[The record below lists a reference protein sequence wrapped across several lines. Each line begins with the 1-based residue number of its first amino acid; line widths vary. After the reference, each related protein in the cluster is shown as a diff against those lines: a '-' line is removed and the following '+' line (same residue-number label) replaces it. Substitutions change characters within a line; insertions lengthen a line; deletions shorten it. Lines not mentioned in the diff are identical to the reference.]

1 MRGTKKLV
9 ERKRIVAISGVK
21 NSGKTTL
28 ICRLLEIFKEKGLRV
43 AVLKHDG
50 HDFEPDVPGTDTYRQ
65 LQAGAYGTVVFSK
78 GKYMLVKQQP
88 QITEKELLE
97 FFSEADLILL
107 EGFKYSNYPKIEI
120 VRKGN
125 SAESVCNPKRLMAI
139 ATNLDAEERE
149 ALSIPEDV
157 PLFELDNA
165 KSIAEFI
172 LSDYFR

>member
-1 MRGTKKLV
+1 M

-65 LQAGAYGTVVFSK
+65 LQAGAYGTAVFSK

-88 QITEKELLE
+88 QISEKELMG
-97 FFSEADLILL
+97 FFPEADLILL

-120 VRKGN
+120 VRRGN
-125 SAESVCNPKRLMAI
+125 LAESVCNPKRLMAI

-149 ALSIPEDV
+149 ALTVSGDV
-157 PLFELDNA
+157 PFFDLDNA

>member
-1 MRGTKKLV
+1 
-9 ERKRIVAISGVK
+9 
-21 NSGKTTL
+21 
-28 ICRLLEIFKEKGLRV
+28 
-43 AVLKHDG
+43 
-50 HDFEPDVPGTDTYRQ
+50 
-65 LQAGAYGTVVFSK
+65 
-78 GKYMLVKQQP
+78 MLVKQQP
-88 QITEKELLE
+88 QISEKELLE
-97 FFSEADLILL
+97 FFPEADLILL

-125 SAESVCNPKRLMAI
+125 SAESVLNPKRLLAI
-139 ATNLDAEERE
+139 ATNLDAEERD

>member
-1 MRGTKKLV
+1 MK
-9 ERKRIVAISGVK
+9 RKRIVAVSGIK

-50 HDFEPDVPGTDTYRQ
+50 HDFEPDVPGTDTYCQ
-65 LQAGAYGTVVFSK
+65 LQAGAYGTAVFSK

-88 QITEKELLE
+88 QISERELME

-107 EGFKYSNYPKIEI
+107 EGFKYSAYPKIEI

-125 SAESVCNPKRLMAI
+125 SAESVCNPERLMAI

-149 ALSIPEDV
+149 ALSVPEDV
-157 PLFELDNA
+157 PFFDLDNA

>member
-1 MRGTKKLV
+1 MK
-9 ERKRIVAISGVK
+9 RKRIVAISGIK

-65 LQAGAYGTVVFSK
+65 LQAGAYGTAVFSK

-88 QITEKELLE
+88 QISEKELME
-97 FFSEADLILL
+97 FFPEADLILL
-107 EGFKYSNYPKIEI
+107 EGFKYSTYPKIEI

-125 SAESVCNPKRLMAI
+125 SAESVSNPERLMAI

-149 ALSIPEDV
+149 ALSVQENVTFFD
-157 PLFELDNA
+157 LDNA

>member
-43 AVLKHDG
+43 AVLNHDG

-97 FFSEADLILL
+97 FFPEADLILL

>member
-1 MRGTKKLV
+1 M

-28 ICRLLEIFKEKGLRV
+28 ICRLLEIFKEKGLRG

-97 FFSEADLILL
+97 FFPEADLILL

>member
-9 ERKRIVAISGVK
+9 ERKRIVAISGIK

-97 FFSEADLILL
+97 FFPEADLILL

>member
-1 MRGTKKLV
+1 MK
-9 ERKRIVAISGVK
+9 RKRIVAISGIK

-97 FFSEADLILL
+97 FFPEADLILL

-149 ALSIPEDV
+149 ALSISEDV

>member
-1 MRGTKKLV
+1 M

-97 FFSEADLILL
+97 FFPEADLILL

-139 ATNLDAEERE
+139 ATNLGAEERE

>member
-1 MRGTKKLV
+1 MKGTKKLV
-9 ERKRIVAISGVK
+9 KRKRIVAISGIK

-65 LQAGAYGTVVFSK
+65 LQAGAYGTAVFSK

-88 QITEKELLE
+88 QISEKEVME
-97 FFSEADLILL
+97 FFPEADLILL
-107 EGFKYSNYPKIEI
+107 EGFKYSTYPKIEI

-125 SAESVCNPKRLMAI
+125 SAESVSNPERLMAI

-149 ALSIPEDV
+149 ALSVQENV
-157 PLFELDNA
+157 PFFDLDNA

>member
-1 MRGTKKLV
+1 MK
-9 ERKRIVAISGVK
+9 RKRIVAISGIK

-88 QITEKELLE
+88 QISEKELIE
-97 FFSEADLILL
+97 FFPEADLILL
-107 EGFKYSNYPKIEI
+107 EGFKYSTYPKIEI

-125 SAESVCNPKRLMAI
+125 SAESVSNPERLMAI

-149 ALSIPEDV
+149 ALSISEDV